1 MMTLTIMLAVM
12 AAVLVTALI
21 FTFIKLTE
29 TGAKASALS
38 TENSILTE
46 RSARCDELALAIK
59 NAEQELVTLKTSNAA
74 LNSQLTEFS
83 RLKSDIEK
91 YRQDITRLSSENSSL
106 QTSVLQQHKAME
118 EKMQLLEKA
127 EIKFKDIFQSLSSEI
142 LKANSTQFLELANQN
157 LDRYQS
163 QAKEDLEK
171 RHLKFDELIK
181 PIRETLGSVDKKITE
196 VEKERM
202 SSFRVLDEQI
212 KSLRASEEML
222 KNETANLVNA
232 LRRPTVRGRWGE
244 MQLRK
249 VVEMAG
255 MVKYCDFREQVG
267 TDSIRPDM
275 IINLPN
281 RRSIIVD
288 AKTPLE
294 AYLNSVEATDET
306 LREHFLIEHARHVHN
321 HIKAL
326 SAKAYWQQFDQSPE
340 FVVMFL
346 PGEMFFSAALEKMP
360 QLIEKGIESK
370 VILST
375 PTTLIAL
382 LQAVA
387 YGWRQEQ
394 LAQSANM
401 ICDLGK
407 TLYERLAVM
416 TGHFAALGKH
426 LDRAADSYNKTV
438 GSFEGRVLVTARKF
452 EELAAGTDGG
462 LKQIDAIDT
471 KVREI
476 NEQMP
481 Q

>member
-1 MMTLTIMLAVM
+1 MMTITIILAVM
-12 AAVLVTALI
+12 AVVLLVALI
-21 FTFIKLTE
+21 FTF
-29 TGAKASALS
+29 AKHSELSGKAAALS
-38 TENSILTE
+38 IENASL
-46 RSARCDELALAIK
+46 
-59 NAEQELVTLKTSNAA
+59 NAQLGDL
-74 LNSQLTEFS
+74 SQLK
-83 RLKSDIEK
+83 RDIEK
-91 YRQDITRLSSENSSL
+91 YRQDIIRLSSENSSL
-106 QTSVLQQHKAME
+106 QTSVSQQQKAME
-118 EKMQLLEKA
+118 EKIQLLEKA
-127 EIKFKDIFQSLSSEI
+127 EQKFKDIFQSLSSEV
-142 LKANSTQFLELANQN
+142 LKANSTQFLELAKQN
-157 LDRYQS
+157 LDKYQS
-163 QAKEDLEK
+163 QAKDDLDK

-181 PIRETLGSVDKKITE
+181 PIRETLGSVDKKIVE

-212 KSLRASEEML
+212 KSLRASEDML
-222 KNETANLVNA
+222 KSETANLVNA

-255 MVKYCDFREQVG
+255 MVKYCDFNEQVG
-267 TDSIRPDM
+267 GDAIRPDM

-281 RRSIIVD
+281 CRSIIVD

-294 AYLNSVEATDET
+294 AYLNSVEAADET
-306 LREHFLIEHARHVHN
+306 LREHYLNEHARHVHN
-321 HIKAL
+321 HIKSL

-370 VILST
+370 VILAT

-394 LAQSANM
+394 LAQSAKM
-401 ICDLGK
+401 ISDLGK
-407 TLYERLAVM
+407 TLYERLSVM
-416 TGHFAALGKH
+416 TGHFASLGKN

-462 LKQIDAIDT
+462 LKPIETIDT
-471 KVREI
+471 KVRELNDTSI
-476 NEQMP
+476 
-481 Q
+481 

>member
-1 MMTLTIMLAVM
+1 MMTLTILLAVM
-12 AAVLVTALI
+12 AAILLVALI
-21 FTFIKLTE
+21 LTFVKLTAAG
-29 TGAKASALS
+29 TKAAALS

-46 RSARCDELALAIK
+46 RSSRCDELARELKIT
-59 NAEQELVTLKTSNAA
+59 EQNLVTLKTENAA
-74 LNSQLTEFS
+74 LNSQLNEFTQ
-83 RLKSDIEK
+83 LKRDIEK
-91 YRQDITRLSSENSSL
+91 HRQDITRLSSENSSL
-106 QTSVLQQHKAME
+106 QTGLLQQQKAME

-127 EIKFKDIFQSLSSEI
+127 EQKFKDVFQSLSSEA
-142 LKANSTQFLELANQN
+142 LKASNTQFLELAKQN

-163 QAKEDLEK
+163 QAKDDLDK
-171 RHLKFDELIK
+171 RHIKFDELIK
-181 PIRETLGSVDKKITE
+181 PIRETLGNVDKKITE
-196 VEKERM
+196 VEKERA

-212 KSLRASEEML
+212 KSLRASEDTL

-255 MVKYCDFREQVG
+255 MVKFCDFVEQAVSD
-267 TDSIRPDM
+267 TSRPDM

-281 RRSIIVD
+281 CRNIIID

-306 LREHFLIEHARHVHN
+306 CREHFLNEHARHVHN
-321 HIKAL
+321 HIKSL
-326 SAKAYWQQFDQSPE
+326 GAKAYWQQFEQSPE

-370 VILST
+370 VILAT

-382 LQAVA
+382 LQSVA

-394 LAQSANM
+394 LAQSAKM
-401 ICDLGK
+401 ISDLGK
-407 TLYERLAVM
+407 TLYERLSVM
-416 TGHFAALGKH
+416 TGHFAALGKS

-452 EELAAGTDGG
+452 EELAAGTEGG
-462 LKQIDAIDT
+462 LKPIETIDT
-471 KVREI
+471 KTREL
-476 NEQMP
+476 NEPAQ
-481 Q
+481 